1 MPNKARYVHGIYRSH
16 EMVNIGTVRVEVS
29 AEGGATE
36 NVSLASLPRQDLRRA
51 CVHIGVSGDM
61 SRSNRDM
68 VLDICRVVQSSTEWN
83 GEMVKVAPFAGRS
96 LPKATQTIVPAAPSE
111 PAPSEPAVAVPTP
124 TTSVSTSGGSLDDV
138 IRRIA
143 EEAVRATLS
152 GWKNPLD
159 EDRVNELITEGVERI
174 VQRPIVRNIVVN
186 TTTVAT
192 VTGRRHMQYE
202 DVMNHILL
210 GDELYLWGGAGA
222 GKTTVISQIAS
233 DLGKRFELVT
243 FSSQTTEAK
252 LVGFRDA
259 TGEVRETP
267 LVSALQ
273 EPSIVLFDEWDSCPP
288 SVALTV
294 NAVSANRMVST
305 PSGTYQVHP
314 ECVLVFSGN
323 TNLDGATTAYNGRSA
338 TDFSSKDRVSVVE
351 FLYDLDME
359 RDLTIAELDGDVVTA
374 DKWLAVV
381 RKVRANVLALGPT
394 TSARIAITPRAAI
407 KGARLLR
414 GGHFSVK
421 YVADARL
428 RKGMDDR
435 TWDQVR
441 NGVPELA

>member
-1 MPNKARYVHGIYRSH
+1 MPNKARYVHGVYRLR
-16 EMVNIGTVRVEVS
+16 EGVTAGVVDAEVS
-29 AEGGATE
+29 TEGGGRQMVAI
-36 NVSLASLPRQDLRRA
+36 SLLPRQDLRRV
-51 CVHIGVSGDM
+51 CVHLGISGDM
-61 SRSNRDM
+61 SRTNHEMIGEILS
-68 VLDICRVVQSSTEWN
+68 VVERSTSWN
-83 GEMVKVAPFAGRS
+83 GETVKVAPFAGRS
-96 LPKATQTIVPAAPSE
+96 LPSATQTIVPA
-111 PAPSEPAVAVPTP
+111 APSEPAVAVPTP
-124 TTSVSTSGGSLDDV
+124 TTSVATSGGSLDEV

-143 EEAVRATLS
+143 EDAVQSTLK

-273 EPSIVLFDEWDSCPP
+273 EPSVVLFDEWDSCPP

-323 TNLDGATTAYNGRSA
+323 TNLDGATSAYNGRSA

>member
-16 EMVNIGTVRVEVS
+16 EVVTASTVRCEVS
-29 AEGGATE
+29 TVSGQREM
-36 NVSLASLPRQDLRRA
+36 VSLGFLPRQDLRRA
-51 CVHIGVSGDM
+51 CVHLGLSGDM
-61 SRSNRDM
+61 SRTNRDM
-68 VLDICRVVQSSTEWN
+68 VLEIVNVVTHSTEWN
-83 GEMVKVAPFAGRS
+83 GEAVKVAPFAGKS
-96 LPKATQTIVPAAPSE
+96 SAVPSAPKTVSE
-111 PAPSEPAVAVPTP
+111 PTPVEPSVTVPTA
-124 TTSVSTSGGSLDDV
+124 SSTSGGGLDEM
-138 IRRIA
+138 IRRIVA
-143 EEAVRATLS
+143 ETVTASLQ
-152 GWKNPLD
+152 GWQNPLD

-186 TTTVAT
+186 TTKVAT
-192 VTGRRHMQYE
+192 VTGRRHRQYE
-202 DVMNHILL
+202 DVLEHILL

-323 TNLDGATTAYNGRSA
+323 TNLDGATSAYNGRSA

-359 RDLTIAELDGDVVTA
+359 RDLTIAELDGDSVTA
-374 DKWLAVV
+374 DKWLDVV

-414 GGHFSVK
+414 SGRFTVK

-441 NGVPELA
+441 VGIPELA

>member
-1 MPNKARYVHGIYRSH
+1 MPNKARYVHGVYRLRES
-16 EMVNIGTVRVEVS
+16 VTAGVVDAEV
-29 AEGGATE
+29 ATEGGGRQMVAI
-36 NVSLASLPRQDLRRA
+36 SLLPRQDLRRV
-51 CVHIGVSGDM
+51 CVHLGISGDM
-61 SRSNRDM
+61 SRTNHEMIGEILS
-68 VLDICRVVQSSTEWN
+68 VVERSTKWN
-83 GEMVKVAPFAGRS
+83 GEMVKVEPFAGRS
-96 LPKATQTIVPAAPSE
+96 LPKATQTIIPAAPSE

-143 EEAVRATLS
+143 EEAVQATLK
-152 GWKNPLD
+152 GWRNPLD

-323 TNLDGATTAYNGRSA
+323 TNLDGATSAYNGRSA

-359 RDLTIAELDGDVVTA
+359 RDLTIAELDGDAVTA

-394 TSARIAITPRAAI
+394 TSARIAVTPRAAI